1 MDLFISH
8 FWLYIASQNISIHS
22 IIRNKC
28 KVTRMGQYQQL
39 IICRNTKK
47 CFSRSARL
55 TSQANILV
63 AVRIIPRF
71 FHRLK
76 GFLNGIRILIGKMPP
91 FSGIALEAMLFH
103 HLLKKPSISRSG
115 FRAVCVISVSLS
127 GKIIKAGWHFQ
138 FVAVQIDQGYIHCTA
153 PTMRPVSG
161 IGRRNV
167 CRIRASL
174 P

>member
-1 MDLFISH
+1 MCLEGYQLPDIPLFR
-8 FWLYIASQNISIHS
+8 LYVASQNISIHS

-91 FSGIALEAMLFH
+91 FSGIALEAMLFY
-103 HLLKKPSISRSG
+103 HLLKKPRGSFRTPPSSRPFLPPRLLSAETSSWLNT
-115 FRAVCVISVSLS
+115 RRQIAVSA
-127 GKIIKAGWHFQ
+127 KHFSPCEQ
-138 FVAVQIDQGYIHCTA
+138 
-153 PTMRPVSG
+153 PWNNS
-161 IGRRNV
+161 RRE
-167 CRIRASL
+167 
-174 P
+174 